1 MNKYKWL
8 HLQNLQQ
15 SFTPPS
21 PTNATH
27 PPQKTVAPILRTHDV
42 CTPPAHTAHFAPI
55 PKADRAA
62 PSSDAAPPL
71 NASDHHR
78 QELMER
84 AELELSLLN
93 EVGRVLGSTLD
104 LHAVFDQTMRVLA
117 ARLGMERGSMV
128 VLDETTGKLR
138 TEAALGL
145 TPEEISR
152 GIYLV
157 GEGITGTVVATGE
170 SIVVPDISSDERFLN
185 RTGSRPVDPDIKT
198 SFICVPIKTE
208 GRIVGALSV
217 DKTYHDADTLRSDQR
232 LMEIIAAFIAQA
244 IKINAIV
251 AEEREEW
258 QEEKRS
264 MAANLRTKYKFDNII
279 GSAPAMLDVFD
290 TIGQVAG
297 SRATCLLLGETGT
310 GKELIAKAIHYN
322 STRTEKPFIRVNCG
336 ALTGTLLESELFGHI
351 KGSFT
356 GAIRDKMGR
365 FEAANGGTLFLDEI
379 GTIDTGLQV
388 KLLRVL
394 QEREFERVGDNRTT
408 KVDVRIIAATNLDLQ
423 EEVGKGRFREDLFYR
438 LNVVTIFLPP
448 LRNRREDV
456 PRLID
461 FFLDKFNLENSKAM
475 RKISKEM
482 LNVFVRYPWPGNVR
496 ELENAMERAV
506 VLSRGDTLS
515 EDLLPTAIRAFAQ
528 QGRANMASEGIDAL
542 TRRLADQAISEF
554 ELREGQI
561 YDMVIRQ
568 MEKALIEKALVRC
581 AGVKIKAADFL
592 GINRNTLNKKFKE
605 LGLEAEENADIPVI
619 TPPSPTL
626 TPNPNPAPR

>member
-1 MNKYKWL
+1 M
-8 HLQNLQQ
+8 
-15 SFTPPS
+15 S
-21 PTNATH
+21 
-27 PPQKTVAPILRTHDV
+27 
-42 CTPPAHTAHFAPI
+42 
-55 PKADRAA
+55 A
-62 PSSDAAPPL
+62 PSSMESEPHPENLHELCSTDTSSALPGSSAPVP
-71 NASDHHR
+71 ADTVSSDSTPPNPQEAHR
-78 QELMER
+78 REIMER
-84 AELELSLLN
+84 AELELSILN
-93 EVGRVLGSTLD
+93 EISRVLGSTLD

-117 ARLGMERGSMV
+117 DRLGMERGSMV
-128 VLDETTGKLR
+128 LLDELTGKLR

-152 GIYLV
+152 AIYDM

-170 SIVVPDISSDERFLN
+170 SIVVPDIATDERFLN
-185 RTGSRPVDPDIKT
+185 RTGARPLTPSGNGATT

-208 GRIVGALSV
+208 GRIVGALSA
-217 DKTYHDADTLRSDQR
+217 DKTFRDGDALKSDQR
-232 LMEIIAAFIAQA
+232 LLEIIASFIAQA
-244 IKINAIV
+244 LKIHAIV
-251 AEEREEW
+251 AQEREEW

-264 MAANLRTKYKFDNII
+264 MSANLRSKYKFDNII
-279 GSAPAMLDVFD
+279 GSAQAMLEVFD
-290 TIGQVAG
+290 TIAQVAS
-297 SRATCLLLGETGT
+297 SRATCLILGETGT
-310 GKELIAKAIHYN
+310 GKELIAKAIHFN
-322 STRTEKPFIRVNCG
+322 SNRADKPFIRVNCG
-336 ALTGTLLESELFGHI
+336 ALTGTLLESELFGHV

-356 GAIRDKMGR
+356 GAIKDKMGR
-365 FEAANGGTLFLDEI
+365 FEAANGGTLFLDEV

-394 QEREFERVGDNRTT
+394 QEREFERVGDNRTM

-461 FFLDKFNLENSKAM
+461 FFLDKFNAENAKTL

-482 LNVFVRYPWPGNVR
+482 LNVLVRYPWPGNVR

-506 VLSRGDTLS
+506 VLSRSDTLT
-515 EDLLPTAIRAFAQ
+515 EELLPTAIRAFSQ

-542 TRRLADQAISEF
+542 TRRLAEQSINEF

-561 YDMVIRQ
+561 YDMVVRQ
-568 MEKALIEKALVRC
+568 VEKALIEKALDRC
-581 AGVKIKAADFL
+581 SGVKIKAADFL

-605 LGLEAEENADIPVI
+605 LGLEAEEIAEAAAAAQV
-619 TPPSPTL
+619 PP
-626 TPNPNPAPR
+626 AVK